1 MWPISMIKIHAV
13 PSSFKEILTG
23 QSPKW
28 AAQKKWEKKDL
39 KHVPE

>member
-1 MWPISMIKIHAV
+1 MIKIHAV

-23 QSPKW
+23 QNPKW
-28 AAQKKWEKKDL
+28 AAQKKWEKKDF